1 MYTTMVDWADRQ
13 TGTVD
18 YDKLFGDIRAAI
30 DEAHRDD
37 TLKTVIKADL
47 PAYIVKDP
55 LLGETLHKFRSS
67 GKKLF
72 VLTNSL
78 WDYTSAVMSYLLDGE
93 RKAYPSWRNYFD
105 IVIVGGAK
113 PAFFNE
119 LRPFLQIDPHTGA
132 AVATNGEIKHLSR
145 DQASI
150 RAATSSR
157 SSR

>member
-1 MYTTMVDWADRQ
+1 MYTTLVDWADRQ

-18 YDKLFGDIRAAI
+18 YDKLFGDIRTAI

-37 TLKTVIKADL
+37 TLKSVIKADL

-72 VLTNSL
+72 LLTNSL
-78 WDYTSAVMSYLLDGE
+78 YDYTTVVMSYLLDGE

-119 LRPFLQIDPHTGA
+119 LRPFVQIDP
-132 AVATNGEIKHLSR
+132 ATDARRSR
-145 DQASI
+145 RTARSSTCRATRST